1 MESFEKAVE
10 KRESIFHIDLDLQQN
25 IKNKIYFKNL
35 LKKIVESSNENLE
48 KELEKFYHKDAEL
61 NAFYPINEIKGIGEI
76 KNKLWQPL
84 KNAFADLEIRNNIVI
99 GGAYEDKIFV
109 SYISHLTGT
118 FINEWLGVPLSLIHI

>member
-48 KELEKFYHKDAEL
+48 KELENFYHKDAEL

-84 KNAFADLEIRNNIVI
+84 KTSSANSSGFFESVFN
-99 GGAYEDKIFV
+99 F
-109 SYISHLTGT
+109 ISN
-118 FINEWLGVPLSLIHI
+118 F